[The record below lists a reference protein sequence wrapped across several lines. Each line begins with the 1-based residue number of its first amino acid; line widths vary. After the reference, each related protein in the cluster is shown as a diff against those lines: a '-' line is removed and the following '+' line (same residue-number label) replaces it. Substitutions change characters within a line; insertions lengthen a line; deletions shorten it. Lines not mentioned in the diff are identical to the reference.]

1 MPRDLFGDV
10 TRPFN
15 GAGARSR
22 YTVPLSLLAH
32 TALVVA
38 VVVVPLV
45 AADALPALASH
56 ITFESVT
63 PVVPPEPPRPPVAR
77 PAEVTPMEVD
87 PNAAPLDAPEGV
99 ARETGYEGVS
109 CGSPG
114 VPACEGVSTADA
126 LGVHGFSET
135 LEPPPPPPQDP
146 TPRKVQVGGD
156 VRAPQ
161 KVHDAAPV
169 YPAIAIAARVQGVVI
184 IQATIGVDGQVI
196 DATVLRSIP
205 LLDQAALEAVRQWRY
220 TATRLN
226 GVPVAVVMTV
236 TVNFTLR

>member
-15 GAGARSR
+15 GAGGRSR

-32 TALVVA
+32 TTLVVA

-45 AADALPALASH
+45 AADALPSIASH

-63 PVVPPEPPRPPVAR
+63 PVVPPEPPRPR
-77 PAEVTPMEVD
+77 VTPPADTPVVD
-87 PNAAPLDAPEGV
+87 PNLAPTEAPQGIGDEPPIADPV
-99 ARETGYEGVS
+99 
-109 CGSPG
+109 
-114 VPACEGVSTADA
+114 ADA
-126 LGVHGFSET
+126 DPGTGVIFGGVEGGVDT
-135 LEPPPPPPQDP
+135 LAPPPPPPAPDP
-146 TPRKVQVGGD
+146 TPRKVPVGGD

-161 KVHDAAPV
+161 KLHDAAPV

>member
-32 TALVVA
+32 TTLVVA

-45 AADALPALASH
+45 AADALPSIASH
-56 ITFESVT
+56 ITFESIT
-63 PVVPPEPPRPPVAR
+63 PVVPPEPPRPRVTPPTDAPIANPDAAPTEAPPRIGDELPIADPVAN
-77 PAEVTPMEVD
+77 VD
-87 PNAAPLDAPEGV
+87 LGAGVIFGGVEG
-99 ARETGYEGVS
+99 GV
-109 CGSPG
+109 
-114 VPACEGVSTADA
+114 D
-126 LGVHGFSET
+126 T
-135 LEPPPPPPQDP
+135 LAPPPPPPPVEQP
-146 TPRKVQVGGD
+146 TRVVRPGD
-156 VRAPQ
+156 GIRPPQ
-161 KVHDAAPV
+161 KVHDVAPV
-169 YPAIAIAARVQGVVI
+169 YPAIAIAAHMQGVVI
-184 IQATIGVDGQVI
+184 VQATIGVDGQVI

>member
-10 TRPFN
+10 TRPFD

-32 TALVVA
+32 TAIVVA

-45 AADALPALASH
+45 AADALPSLASH
-56 ITFESVT
+56 ITFESIT
-63 PVVPPEPPRPPVAR
+63 PVVPPEPPRPRVTPPPDTPVVNPDAAPTEAPQGIGEEPPIADPVA
-77 PAEVTPMEVD
+77 
-87 PNAAPLDAPEGV
+87 AADLGTGVMFGTVEG
-99 ARETGYEGVS
+99 GI
-109 CGSPG
+109 
-114 VPACEGVSTADA
+114 D
-126 LGVHGFSET
+126 T
-135 LEPPPPPPQDP
+135 LAPPPPPPAPDP
-146 TPRKVQVGGD
+146 TPRKVPVGGD

-161 KVHDAAPV
+161 KLLDAAPV
-169 YPAIAIAARVQGVVI
+169 YPAIAIAARVQGIVI
-184 IQATIGVDGQVI
+184 VQATIGTDGQVV